1 MHPEE
6 WENMF
11 ERLGLAEHAEE
22 GKAHK
27 IPDEAWDTVDDD
39 GIKHMEIEIQLWG
52 SLRGQTLARVIHG
65 VMQFEQGCCMFAKQ
79 ESDYEAEQN
88 PGAYNSLGR
97 SRPRDRY
104 PEGAVWLS
112 DPMWKREAHAK
123 YHHFPSFVAQPN
135 RVVVF

>member
-1 MHPEE
+1 
-6 WENMF
+6 MF

-65 VMQFEQGCCMFAKQ
+65 VMQFEQGIIRL
-79 ESDYEAEQN
+79 EWGIIRLERGIIRWS
-88 PGAYNSLGR
+88 G
-97 SRPRDRY
+97 
-104 PEGAVWLS
+104 V
-112 DPMWKREAHAK
+112 
-123 YHHFPSFVAQPN
+123 
-135 RVVVF
+135 